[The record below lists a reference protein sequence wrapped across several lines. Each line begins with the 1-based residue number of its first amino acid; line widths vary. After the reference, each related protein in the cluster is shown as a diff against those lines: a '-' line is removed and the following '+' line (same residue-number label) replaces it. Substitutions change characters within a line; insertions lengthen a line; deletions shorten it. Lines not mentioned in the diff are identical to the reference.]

1 MKPVVYTIG
10 RQYGSG
16 GREIGQKLAKK
27 LGIPFYDNELIAL
40 AAKKSGVS
48 EEIFKQ
54 ADEKPTNSF
63 LYSLAIG
70 AYSMGQGLV
79 GYTDMSINDKLFI
92 AQSQVIEDAVAHG
105 SCVIVGRCADYVL
118 RDYPNLINIFV
129 CGELEDRY
137 NALAKDEL
145 KDIPRQKAIEMIN
158 KKDKTRANFYNYYS
172 NKKWGDM
179 VNHDLIINTSDI
191 SRDDAVEL
199 IVEYTKY
206 NQKKKGL

>member
-16 GREIGQKLAKK
+16 GREIGQKLAEK
-27 LGIPFYDNELIAL
+27 LGVPFFDNELISL

-48 EEIFKQ
+48 EEIFKR

-70 AYSMGQGLV
+70 AYSMGQGIV

-92 AQSQVIEDAVAHG
+92 AQSQVIEEAAKHG

-129 CGELEDRY
+129 CADIEDRY
-137 NALAKDEL
+137 AVLSKDEL
-145 KDIPRQKAIEMIN
+145 KDIPKQKAIDMIN

-172 NKKWGDM
+172 NRKWGDL
-179 VNHDLIINTSDI
+179 VNHDLIINTSSI
-191 SRDDAVEL
+191 TRDDAVDL
-199 IVEYTKY
+199 IIDYTKFH
-206 NQKKKGL
+206 QKKKG